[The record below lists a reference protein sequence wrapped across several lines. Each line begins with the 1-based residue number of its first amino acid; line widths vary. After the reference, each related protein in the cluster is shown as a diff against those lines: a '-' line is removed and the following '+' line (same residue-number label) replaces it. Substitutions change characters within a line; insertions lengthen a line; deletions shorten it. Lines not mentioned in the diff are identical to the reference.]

1 MNNQQRPL
9 SPFMLGL
16 HYRPQLTSMMSIAHR
31 ASGVVLSLLGAPL
44 LLWWLIALG
53 SGPEA
58 YETLLGFF
66 DSWVGQAALAVT
78 ALCLSYHFLNGIRHL
93 VWDTGRALD
102 IRSAYTGGWLVL
114 IMTVLATAVFLGWV
128 L

>member
-1 MNNQQRPL
+1 MKNQPRPL
-9 SPFMLGL
+9 SPFMLGPY
-16 HYRPQLTSMMSIAHR
+16 YRPQLTSMMSIAHR

-44 LLWWLIALG
+44 LLWWLVALG

-58 YETLLGFF
+58 YQSLLGFF
-66 DSWVGQAALAVT
+66 DSVPGTAALAVS

-114 IMTVLATAVFLGWV
+114 IVTVLATAALVGAIL
-128 L
+128 

>member
-1 MNNQQRPL
+1 
-9 SPFMLGL
+9 MLGPY
-16 HYRPQLTSMMSIAHR
+16 YRPQLTSMMSIAHR

-44 LLWWLIALG
+44 LLWWLVALG

-58 YETLLGFF
+58 YRSLLGFL
-66 DSWVGQAALAVT
+66 DSWVGQGALAVS
-78 ALCLSYHFLNGIRHL
+78 ALSLSYHFLNGIRHL

-102 IRSAYTGGWLVL
+102 LRSAYTGGWLVL
-114 IMTVLATAVFLGWV
+114 IATVLATAGLMGVV

>member
-9 SPFMLGL
+9 SPFMLGPY
-16 HYRPQLTSMMSIAHR
+16 YRPQLTSMMSIAHR
-31 ASGVVLSLLGAPL
+31 ASGVVLSVLGAPL
-44 LLWWLIALG
+44 FLWWLVALG

-58 YETLLGFF
+58 YRTLLRFF

-102 IRSAYTGGWLVL
+102 LRSAYTGGWLVL
-114 IMTVLATAVFLGWV
+114 IVTVIATAALLGIV